1 MGFKR
6 GGLCR
11 QNPPTQIRGWQ
22 KNNKHCLWQATGH
35 KNDGFPSRK
44 NHAFV
49 LARGILPL
57 TPCNTNPMYAGNG
70 ELEQSYE
77 LVKVL
82 NRHRKEI
89 SMAARTRQNV
99 MYLRL
104 SDDEKRILEAKTSL
118 SIYRNPSAYLRALI
132 IYGFTYDADYSYLHD
147 YNVTLARIASSIHQ
161 IAKRVNTTG
170 NIYRNDIAEVKE
182 LMNRV
187 WLTHESMLSRQPST
201 NL

>member
-1 MGFKR
+1 
-6 GGLCR
+6 
-11 QNPPTQIRGWQ
+11 
-22 KNNKHCLWQATGH
+22 
-35 KNDGFPSRK
+35 
-44 NHAFV
+44 
-49 LARGILPL
+49 
-57 TPCNTNPMYAGNG
+57 
-70 ELEQSYE
+70 
-77 LVKVL
+77 
-82 NRHRKEI
+82 
-89 SMAARTRQNV
+89 MAARTRQNV

>member
-1 MGFKR
+1 M
-6 GGLCR
+6 
-11 QNPPTQIRGWQ
+11 ISS
-22 KNNKHCLWQATGH
+22 GH
-35 KNDGFPSRK
+35 KIDGFPFRK

-77 LVKVL
+77 LVKVPTTHRTENAMSSSDL
-82 NRHRKEI
+82 NNRFL
-89 SMAARTRQNV
+89 
-99 MYLRL
+99 LRL
-104 SDDEKRILEAKTSL
+104 TDNEKTILEE
-118 SIYRNPSAYLRALI
+118 RLRQSNMNSKNTLI
-132 IYGFTYDADYSYLHD
+132 RHLILYGYSYDADYSYLHD